1 MRNLGFR
8 RVGAKVSRRV
18 FYAPKDTHLSRLLID
33 FTECKSSIYTSLD
46 NKNKVAL
53 GAEEVS
59 SIK

>member
-8 RVGAKVSRRV
+8 RAGAKVSRRV
-18 FYAPKDTHLSRLLID
+18 FYAPKDTHLSGLLID
-33 FTECKSSIYTSLD
+33 FTEYKSSIYTSLN

-53 GAEEVS
+53 GAENVS